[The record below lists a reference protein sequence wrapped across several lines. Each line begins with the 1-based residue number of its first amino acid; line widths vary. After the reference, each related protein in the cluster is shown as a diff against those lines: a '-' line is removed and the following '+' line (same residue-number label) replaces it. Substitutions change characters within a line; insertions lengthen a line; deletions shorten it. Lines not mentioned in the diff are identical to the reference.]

1 MSSTTQKRPE
11 AADLLDRI
19 VEALGECMEL
29 AKQEQFEDIELRCR
43 KMNALIEEMLQLGEP
58 LDEALRTRADQ
69 IIQTYDRLRLHLAA
83 TRAGYSN
90 SLRRT
95 TRGRDGVQ
103 AYQSPDANKS
113 KLSGDNF

>member
-1 MSSTTQKRPE
+1 MGSSTKKPPE
-11 AADLLDRI
+11 AAELLDRI
-19 VEALGECMEL
+19 GKALQECMEL
-29 AKQEQFEDIELRCR
+29 ARQEQFEAIELRCQ
-43 KMNALIEEMLQLGEP
+43 KMNAMVDAMLELGGS
-58 LDEALRTRADQ
+58 LDETLTARADQ
-69 IIQTYDRLRLHLAA
+69 IIQAYDRLRLHLAA

-103 AYQSPDANKS
+103 AYQSPDANKP